1 MLSASFARH
10 GAVVLL
16 LAAQAL
22 LPSLRAQTNRFPS
35 APIRMLVGTPAGGA
49 TDVIGRLVAQK
60 MSETLGQPVVV
71 ENKAG
76 AGGLI
81 AADSV
86 AKAPADGYTLLMA
99 PAQLGT
105 YRALYPG
112 TTLNPETDL
121 QPLGLVATT
130 PYVMVVHPSLPVK
143 SVSELIAYA
152 KAHPGEI
159 SYAGSTPGGAQHLG
173 WELIKRNAGIDMQF
187 VPYKGTAALMPDL
200 LAGRLQA
207 GIDNIAVLAPYVK
220 SGQLRG
226 IAVTSGQRTGL
237 LPGLPTVA
245 EGGVTNFQAV
255 GWFGVFTT
263 GTVPA
268 PVLASLSRAIE
279 TAMNSSDMRSRL
291 AALGAEPQSG
301 KADDMRA
308 LLHRETATWTRVI
321 QEAGIKLP

>member
-1 MLSASFARH
+1 MPSVSLARR
-10 GAVVLL
+10 GAAAFL
-16 LAAQAL
+16 LAAQAW
-22 LPSLRAQTNRFPS
+22 LPSLQAQTIRFPS

-49 TDVIGRLVAQK
+49 TDVIARLVAQK
-60 MSETLGQPVVV
+60 MSDSLGQQVVV
-71 ENKAG
+71 ENKVG

-86 AKAPADGYTLLMA
+86 AKAQADGYTLLMS

-112 TTLNPETDL
+112 TTLKPETDL

-130 PYVMVVHPSLPVK
+130 PYLMVVHPSLPVK
-143 SVSELIAYA
+143 SLPELIAYA
-152 KAHPGEI
+152 KARPGEI

-173 WELIKRNAGIDMQF
+173 WELIKRSAGIDMQF

-226 IAVTSGQRTGL
+226 IAVTSSKRTDL
-237 LPGLPTVA
+237 FAGLPTVA
-245 EGGVTNFQAV
+245 ESGVPNFQAV
-255 GWFGVFTT
+255 GWFGLFTT

-268 PVLASLSRAIE
+268 PVLAKLSRAVE
-279 TAMNSSDMRSRL
+279 MAMDSPDVRSRL

-301 KADDMRA
+301 KAEDMR
-308 LLHRETATWTRVI
+308 LLLRRETETWTRVI
-321 QEAGIKLP
+321 QEAGIKLQ

>member
-1 MLSASFARH
+1 MHSAHLTRRRA
-10 GAVVLL
+10 ALLL
-16 LAAQAL
+16 LAAQTL
-22 LPSLRAQTNRFPS
+22 LPVAMAQTPRFPT
-35 APIRMLVGTPAGGA
+35 APIRMLVGTPAGGT

-60 MSETLGQPVVV
+60 MGENLGQQVVV

-81 AADSV
+81 AAESV
-86 AKAPADGYTLLMA
+86 AKAAADGYTLLMA
-99 PAQLGT
+99 PAQLAT

-130 PYVMVVHPSLPVK
+130 PYVMVVHPSLAVK
-143 SVSELIAYA
+143 SLPELIAHA
-152 KAHPGEI
+152 KAHPGQV
-159 SYAGSTPGGAQHLG
+159 SYAGSTPGGAQHLA
-173 WELIKRNAGIDMQF
+173 WEQIKRSAAVDMQF
-187 VPYKGTAALMPDL
+187 IPYKGTAALMPDL

-226 IAVTSGQRTGL
+226 IAVTSAKRTDL
-237 LPGLPTVA
+237 LPEVPTVA
-245 EGGVTNFQAV
+245 DSGMPNFQAI

-263 GTVPA
+263 GKVPA
-268 PVLASLSRAIE
+268 AVLSALSGAVE
-279 TAMNSSDMRSRL
+279 AAVNSPDMRSRL

-301 KADDMRA
+301 KAEDMRA
-308 LLHRETATWTRVI
+308 MLSRETATWTRVI
-321 QEAGIKLP
+321 QEAGIKVQ